1 MRAGWAILTSF
12 LIGGC
17 GWISFRKPPT
27 DDELRVERELRL
39 YYTEVKRSF
48 AVGNPQAL
56 ASLFDASITRPMSK
70 PEIERWSE
78 DFFKA
83 HGRASFTIQKFE
95 LDELGADRAVV
106 TIRYRVDTPD
116 GKGSFAGVESDELVK
131 RNGRWY
137 IAGWEKLPEGR

>member
-1 MRAGWAILTSF
+1 MRALPA
-12 LIGGC
+12 LIALCLAGC

-39 YYTEVKRSF
+39 YYTEIKRSF
-48 AVGNPQAL
+48 AVGNSQAL
-56 ASLFDASITRPMSK
+56 ASLFDSSITRPMSK
-70 PEIERWSE
+70 PEIERWGE

-95 LDELGADRAVV
+95 LDELGADRAAV

-116 GKGSFAGVESDELVK
+116 GQGSFSGAETDELIK
-131 RNGRWY
+131 KSGRWY
-137 IAGWEKLPEGR
+137 IAGWEKLSEGR